1 MSMPT
6 IPEEPHRPSK
16 EQVIQDLLKSV
27 ALEENA
33 LAHLMNVEAEK
44 LRRLLEASAT
54 LSLTQ
59 QSTVLGQHAEQT
71 IKLMDMIIMKEW
83 LLLRKICHTLE
94 YNGTTASGGTSSGS
108 SSGSFVDPGLGGS
121 SRSFSDPISGSS
133 GSSNSPSSSSGSS
146 SSSNSPSSS
155 SSSSNSPSGSSSS
168 SSSGSLIDPAS
179 SLGDPSAADPSSGN
193 WWKEESK
200 RHRGSGWGSGP
211 VVGFD
216 HDKEDEHYDGD
227 LEDEEE

>member
-1 MSMPT
+1 MPT

-121 SRSFSDPISGSS
+121 SRSFSDPISSSS
-133 GSSNSPSSSSGSS
+133 GSSNSPSSSSG
-146 SSSNSPSSS
+146 S

-200 RHRGSGWGSGP
+200 RHRGSGWGSGT